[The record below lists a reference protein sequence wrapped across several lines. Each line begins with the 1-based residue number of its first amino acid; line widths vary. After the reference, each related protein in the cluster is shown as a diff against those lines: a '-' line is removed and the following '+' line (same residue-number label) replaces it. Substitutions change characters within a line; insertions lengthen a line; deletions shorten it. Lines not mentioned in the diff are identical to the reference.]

1 MRYLLVFLISCAPL
15 LAQAVATSQIN
26 GSVHDA
32 SGAAV
37 PGAAITATQ
46 TETGATRTVS
56 SGSDGGYVLTNLPIG
71 PYRLDVARD
80 GFATFEQTGIVL
92 QVASN
97 PNIDVSLKVG
107 AVTEKVQVEANATMV
122 ETQSTGVGQVIEN
135 QRILELPLNGRNV
148 MSLIMLAGGAV
159 QTGTTSNRSFA
170 GLPTISVAG
179 GLDQGVGYFLDGAM
193 HLDPY
198 NGQAQPFPFPDALQE
213 FKVETS
219 GLSAQ
224 HSMGTSVNAVTKSG
238 TNEFHGDAFEFLRN
252 DLFNARNYFSTTHST
267 LKRNQFGGTVGG
279 PIKKNKIFFFGGYQ
293 GTTIRQDAAATQ
305 AFVSTPAILSGDFTA
320 FASPQCNAGRQI
332 TLKGPFVGNKLP
344 LSLFDKAA
352 LQIAAKVP
360 SSNNPCGLYIYGA
373 PSPENDWQT
382 VDRADYQINARH
394 SLFARYI
401 GTHSVITNPYSL
413 NKNLLVTNIAGFD
426 NFAQTFTLGETWL
439 VGPTT
444 VNSFRVAALRVAV
457 TRVGAHFF
465 NPSDVGINSYTYV
478 PQFFVIT
485 MTGGFNIGGGTS
497 ADSAFKTTTYQLSDD
512 VSMVRGAHQL
522 SFGGNVAN
530 PRSFSLSNQQSTGT
544 FAFNG
549 QTTGLGM
556 GDFFTGNL
564 ATLTQAGPI
573 ILNDTD
579 LNFGLY
585 GHDTWK
591 LTSRLTANFGLRW
604 EPFLP
609 PTYTNS
615 SVYNFDYGRFQQGI
629 KSTVFSNAP
638 AGLYYPGDPGFPG
651 KQGINNRWADFE
663 PRIGLAWDPMG
674 DGKTSVRA
682 SFGMNYNFFPLQMR
696 INSVLS
702 PFSSSTT
709 LTSPAGGLDNPWQG
723 VNGGNPFPETVN
735 KNAVFTPFGNFAS
748 IPYNM
753 HPTYVETWNL
763 ALQRQIGSNWLA
775 TATYLGTHDV
785 HIWLT
790 TPVNNA
796 QFLGLGPCTINTVNA
811 AGAVVPT
818 NYATCSTTANTNQ
831 RRILSLQRPLDGQ
844 YIGTLDSYDDG
855 GTQGYNGMILSIQRR
870 VNRGVTV
877 NANYTWSHCI
887 GDYST
892 SFGPNVGDSIP
903 APGLRHLNRGNCPGD
918 RRQVFNITA
927 VAQMPRFANHA
938 LNMVASGWQLSAIYS
953 YQTGAYLAV
962 LSGIDRALT
971 GTATSGINAQRPDQ
985 VLQNPYGNGTVTD
998 YLNPLA
1004 FAQPALGTIGN
1015 QQINNLA
1022 GPYYFDLDISLSRV
1036 FRIRERHSIEARA
1049 EAYNLTNSLR
1059 MGPPNLVLNS
1069 ATFGQVN
1076 TASDPRILQ
1085 FALKYAF

>member
-1 MRYLLVFLISCAPL
+1 
-15 LAQAVATSQIN
+15 
-26 GSVHDA
+26 
-32 SGAAV
+32 
-37 PGAAITATQ
+37 
-46 TETGATRTVS
+46 
-56 SGSDGGYVLTNLPIG
+56 
-71 PYRLDVARD
+71 
-80 GFATFEQTGIVL
+80 
-92 QVASN
+92 
-97 PNIDVSLKVG
+97 
-107 AVTEKVQVEANATMV
+107 
-122 ETQSTGVGQVIEN
+122 
-135 QRILELPLNGRNV
+135 
-148 MSLIMLAGGAV
+148 
-159 QTGTTSNRSFA
+159 
-170 GLPTISVAG
+170 
-179 GLDQGVGYFLDGAM
+179 
-193 HLDPY
+193 
-198 NGQAQPFPFPDALQE
+198 
-213 FKVETS
+213 
-219 GLSAQ
+219 
-224 HSMGTSVNAVTKSG
+224 
-238 TNEFHGDAFEFLRN
+238 
-252 DLFNARNYFSTTHST
+252 
-267 LKRNQFGGTVGG
+267 
-279 PIKKNKIFFFGGYQ
+279 
-293 GTTIRQDAAATQ
+293 
-305 AFVSTPAILSGDFTA
+305 
-320 FASPQCNAGRQI
+320 
-332 TLKGPFVGNKLP
+332 
-344 LSLFDKAA
+344 
-352 LQIAAKVP
+352 
-360 SSNNPCGLYIYGA
+360 
-373 PSPENDWQT
+373 
-382 VDRADYQINARH
+382 
-394 SLFARYI
+394 
-401 GTHSVITNPYSL
+401 
-413 NKNLLVTNIAGFD
+413 
-426 NFAQTFTLGETWL
+426 
-439 VGPTT
+439 
-444 VNSFRVAALRVAV
+444 
-457 TRVGAHFF
+457 
-465 NPSDVGINSYTYV
+465 
-478 PQFFVIT
+478 
-485 MTGGFNIGGGTS
+485 
-497 ADSAFKTTTYQLSDD
+497 
-512 VSMVRGAHQL
+512 
-522 SFGGNVAN
+522 
-530 PRSFSLSNQQSTGT
+530 
-544 FAFNG
+544 
-549 QTTGLGM
+549 
-556 GDFFTGNL
+556 
-564 ATLTQAGPI
+564 
-573 ILNDTD
+573 
-579 LNFGLY
+579 
-585 GHDTWK
+585 
-591 LTSRLTANFGLRW
+591 
-604 EPFLP
+604 
-609 PTYTNS
+609 
-615 SVYNFDYGRFQQGI
+615 
-629 KSTVFSNAP
+629 
-638 AGLYYPGDPGFPG
+638 
-651 KQGINNRWADFE
+651 
-663 PRIGLAWDPMG
+663 
-674 DGKTSVRA
+674 
-682 SFGMNYNFFPLQMR
+682 
-696 INSVLS
+696 
-702 PFSSSTT
+702 
-709 LTSPAGGLDNPWQG
+709 QG

-918 RRQVFNITA
+918 RRQVFNIPA